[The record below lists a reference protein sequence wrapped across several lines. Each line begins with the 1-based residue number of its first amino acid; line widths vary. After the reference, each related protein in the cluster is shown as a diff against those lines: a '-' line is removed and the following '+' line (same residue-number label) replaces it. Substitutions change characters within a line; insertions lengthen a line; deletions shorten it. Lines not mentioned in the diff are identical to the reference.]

1 VSLVIY
7 LNLAASVTSQI
18 KYFYAFTVVIILF
31 DSKCIIFLLST
42 FVFSIVHA
50 KFWPREITRKVLAVS
65 DFEGLKTR
73 QVRNLVV
80 YSLIFI
86 TDFVSEDISEQSVKW
101 HPEMTNGSFLLLQV
115 QRLVHGIRLISGFSV
130 VPVEKKLALAAR
142 RLFRTMCTD
151 LIQYC
156 GDQFATH
163 MCHAF
168 LHMVEDVIR

>member
-1 VSLVIY
+1 LEGSKSPAV
-7 LNLAASVTSQI
+7 NAAEGFLTSFHAE
-18 KYFYAFTVVIILF
+18 YRG
-31 DSKCIIFLLST
+31 
-42 FVFSIVHA
+42 VHH
-50 KFWPREITRKVLAVS
+50 KIQ
-65 DFEGLKTR
+65 R

-86 TDFVSEDISEQSVKW
+86 TEFVGEDISMQSVKW

-130 VPVEKKLALAAR
+130 LPVEKKLALAAR